1 MAVIDD
7 LRGERQDIEVVIG
20 QEALIAKADTTN
32 ALNAIAAPKAADDGA
47 NDIVEAGTEPSTG
60 DNTCMNVMRVEE
72 NLLARARTLHQVFMS
87 KGPYRLPQT
96 RTQFMAD
103 VLIVTDVVRN
113 EVAKGVRQVDGR
125 GNFAFPQ

>member
-47 NDIVEAGTEPSTG
+47 NDIVEAGTEPS
-60 DNTCMNVMRVEE
+60 DRK
-72 NLLARARTLHQVFMS
+72 S
-87 KGPYRLPQT
+87 
-96 RTQFMAD
+96 
-103 VLIVTDVVRN
+103 VV
-113 EVAKGVRQVDGR
+113 
-125 GNFAFPQ
+125 